1 MNRSS
6 QISRRSQGLRASR
19 RWNTGRTRAPGF
31 LACAGLPPTTPFR
44 TRDPALE
51 QRTRRQVS
59 RSQVLYPDYTL
70 CLRNGPFP
78 PRFLAPLR
86 HPLQHPS
93 IDAKFWNYLVLGS
106 KNGLGRIG
114 CTRGGRR
121 FTPVIPHLCSV
132 HSGRRTFVRTSP
144 ALGATNEAGPRKRS
158 QPMFRDCPTRPEMAG
173 WFAVSFESYRSS
185 ANDAWGPLKAFSG
198 RCFPSLCEVSD
209 ALVL

>member
-70 CLRNGPFP
+70 RLRNGPFP

-114 CTRGGRR
+114 CTRGVGGSSPSSPICAA
-121 FTPVIPHLCSV
+121 FIAVGGHLCV
-132 HSGRRTFVRTSP
+132 RHPHWAQRTRQ
-144 ALGATNEAGPRKRS
+144 AQG
-158 QPMFRDCPTRPEMAG
+158 
-173 WFAVSFESYRSS
+173 S
-185 ANDAWGPLKAFSG
+185 ARN
-198 RCFPSLCEVSD
+198 RCFVIALRAPKWLAGLPCPSSRILHPQLTPGVP
-209 ALVL
+209 